1 MRPERW
7 RSETGAVSSD
17 KLSLIQDDTKIRRRS
32 FRRQGEI
39 FFGLDL
45 CEQRKSGENMKLNG
59 RVALVTGGAGG
70 IGGAVARSLA
80 NAGVGGVAVNYRKSA
95 KDAENL
101 ALEIAGRGVKA
112 IAIQADVQSDAQ
124 VRAMV
129 AKIGA
134 EFGRLD
140 ILVNNAGVTHWVKV
154 SDLEALT
161 DAIWDEILDVNVK
174 GAFRC
179 ARAAAKLLQD
189 HQGMI
194 VNVSSISG
202 VLSPSTMSSL
212 AYGTAKAALIHLT
225 KGLAIAL
232 APKVRV
238 NCVAPAFTDTP
249 WMSGHYGA
257 DYQQVIA
264 QASAGY
270 PLQRIATPDEVAGAI
285 LGLIAGC
292 DFVTGQTLIVDGGL
306 SLS

>member
-1 MRPERW
+1 M
-7 RSETGAVSSD
+7 
-17 KLSLIQDDTKIRRRS
+17 
-32 FRRQGEI
+32 
-39 FFGLDL
+39 DL
-45 CEQRKSGENMKLNG
+45 QG

-70 IGGAVARSLA
+70 IGGAVVRSLTK
-80 NAGVGGVAVNYRKSA
+80 AGIGAVAINYRKSS
-95 KDAENL
+95 KEAEDL
-101 ALEIAGRGVKA
+101 AGEVERAGVRALAV
-112 IAIQADVQSDAQ
+112 QADVQSDEQ

-129 AKIGA
+129 AKISDQ
-134 EFGRLD
+134 FGRLD

-161 DAIWDEILDVNVK
+161 DEIWDEILDVNVK

-179 ARAAAKLLQD
+179 ARAAAKLLEA

-202 VLSPSTMSSL
+202 VLSPPTMSSL

-225 KGLAIAL
+225 KGLAVAL

-249 WMSGHYGA
+249 WMRGHYGA
-257 DYQQVIA
+257 NYQQVIA
-264 QASAGY
+264 RASAGF
-270 PLQRIATPDEVAGAI
+270 PLQRIATPEEVAGAI
-285 LGLIAGC
+285 VGLITGG